1 MVGLGLRAVATEAPD
16 QGAREVE
23 PTTGEGAA
31 GLVEILGD
39 ATPVLDGPVGG
50 PLDQRP
56 RTLAAEAIAPANV
69 PATPARPEVG
79 DTERVTVTWRG
90 VAPVVG
96 TPLVRPTAAITACG
110 AAARDAAEPPVPR
123 RRGQGAT
130 GLRVLVAATNASVP

>member
-39 ATPVLDGPVGG
+39 ATSVLDGPVGG

-56 RTLAAEAIAPANV
+56 RSLAAEAIAPAHV
-69 PATPARPEVG
+69 PAAPARPQVG
-79 DTERVTVTWRG
+79 DTERVTATWRG

-96 TPLVRPTAAITACG
+96 TPLVRPTAAVAAGG
-110 AAARDAAEPPVPR
+110 AATRDTAEPPLPR

-130 GLRVLVAATNASVP
+130 GLRVLVAATDAPIP